1 MTKKEKINDSSF
13 NRCPAC
19 SGSLIGDLDR
29 GEIICPDC
37 GYVAVDQTE
46 DIGPEWKAIDLE
58 DKSKRVRVGSPMTLT
73 IHDYGLSTKIGSEM
87 KDSSGNSVDP
97 HMRASLNRM
106 NKWQNRIRTST
117 SSERTLSKMLSRIT
131 DLCDSLNLPRNVSE
145 TAAQIYRNASRMQ
158 VAKSKSTIGIAS
170 AVVYLACRKCQVHRS
185 LKEVATAAEIDKRS
199 LAKYYRLVLTE
210 VEESYVPIPLI
221 EKHISKLVNIA
232 KLDGWSERVA
242 IQLATKT
249 SDAKILSGKSP
260 AGLAAAYLYISYMLL
275 GEKLPQKEIAEIADA
290 TEVTVRNRCREIL
303 DNFVI
308 KQRLNTSD

>member
-1 MTKKEKINDSSF
+1 MSVLLSINWVIKIMIKKEKINDSSL

-97 HMRASLNRM
+97 HIRASLNRM

-131 DLCDSLNLPRNVSE
+131 DLCDSLNLTSNVYE
-145 TAAQIYRNASRMQ
+145 TQAHIYRIPSR
-158 VAKSKSTIGIAS
+158 VIEKKSTSTIGVGAG
-170 AVVYLACRKCQVHRS
+170 CQC
-185 LKEVATAAEIDKRS
+185 I
-199 LAKYYRLVLTE
+199 
-210 VEESYVPIPLI
+210 
-221 EKHISKLVNIA
+221 
-232 KLDGWSERVA
+232 
-242 IQLATKT
+242 
-249 SDAKILSGKSP
+249 
-260 AGLAAAYLYISYMLL
+260 
-275 GEKLPQKEIAEIADA
+275 
-290 TEVTVRNRCREIL
+290 
-303 DNFVI
+303 
-308 KQRLNTSD
+308 